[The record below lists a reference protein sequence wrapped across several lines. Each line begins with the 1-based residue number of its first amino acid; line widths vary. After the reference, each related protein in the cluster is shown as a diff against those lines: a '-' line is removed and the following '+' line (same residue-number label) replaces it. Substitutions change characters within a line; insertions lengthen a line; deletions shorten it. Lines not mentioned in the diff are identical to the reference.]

1 MKYRVDKGA
10 GDQASGP
17 ESVIEREALNMN
29 REKMMDII
37 EDLEDIMNG
46 LESEVKI
53 RIYCAANGLDP
64 ESASDY
70 ARAAC
75 AAIGYHQLGSARG
88 RLRVGNSA
96 ADELLNSNRRALP
109 VAEAGSGCYNDD
121 ETIERLY
128 SLYKRVDALGSHG
141 FWGDLKEKAKKW
153 LNKGANLLKGEKK
166 GKEEVKGIIVNQS
179 GDTIGVAG
187 MPWEGVYD
195 TFKLRSGHSSDE
207 ILSDADAVVIF
218 PGQKYYKPY
227 TNQIVTEGA
236 IKIRDWSKWA
246 KVINVNG
253 VLRVDAVG
261 AQYFDKNKAK
271 GYDWD

>member
-1 MKYRVDKGA
+1 
-10 GDQASGP
+10 
-17 ESVIEREALNMN
+17 MN

-37 EDLEDIMNG
+37 EDLEDIVNG

-53 RIYCAANGLDP
+53 RIYCKANGLDP
-64 ESASDY
+64 KSASDY

-75 AAIGYHQLGSARG
+75 AAIGYHQPGSARG

-121 ETIERLY
+121 ETIERLK
-128 SLYKRVDALGSHG
+128 SLYERVEALGSHG

-153 LNKGANLLKGEKK
+153 LNKGENLIKSGEKKK

-179 GDTIGVAG
+179 GVTIGVAG
-187 MPWEGVYD
+187 MSWEGVYD

-207 ILSDADAVVIF
+207 ILNDADAVVIY
-218 PGQKYYKPY
+218 PGQRYYKPN

-246 KVINVNG
+246 KVVNVNG
-253 VLRVDAVG
+253 VLRVDADG
-261 AQYFDKNKAK
+261 AQYFDKNAAK
-271 GYDWD
+271 GYGWK

>member
-1 MKYRVDKGA
+1 
-10 GDQASGP
+10 
-17 ESVIEREALNMN
+17 MN

-37 EDLEDIMNG
+37 EDLEDIVNG

-53 RIYCAANGLDP
+53 RIYCKVNGLDP

-109 VAEAGSGCYNDD
+109 VAEAGSECYNDD
-121 ETIERLY
+121 ETIERLK

-141 FWGDLKEKAKKW
+141 FWGDLKEKAKEW
-153 LNKGANLLKGEKK
+153 LNKGANLLKGEKKK

-179 GDTIGVAG
+179 GVTIAVAG
-187 MPWEGVYD
+187 NIWGGGYKK
-195 TFKLRSGHSSDE
+195 TYLKSGHSSDE
-207 ILSDADAVVIF
+207 TLSDADAVVIL
-218 PGQKYYKPY
+218 PGQRYYKPH
-227 TNQIVTEGA
+227 TNTIVTEGA
-236 IKIRDWSKWA
+236 IKIVNWSKWA
-246 KVINVNG
+246 KVISVNG
-253 VLRVDAVG
+253 VLRVDATG
-261 AQYFDKNKAK
+261 AEYLDKNEAK
-271 GYDWD
+271 KYGWY